1 MTVEGD
7 TAAIEKDSLLQL
19 MDSLAKEM
27 SKPTVV
33 DSTMLQCYVID
44 SQTGDSIPYAN
55 ALYQRLKIG
64 ASGDAEGHFSIVRQA
79 GEQLTVTS
87 VGYKP
92 RRIKI
97 TDSTPMT
104 LNVSLVPDSKQAARR
119 WWSRRKEGISI
130 PEKTIPAVELMR
142 RVIAAKKQDSPLR
155 TTTST
160 SMISTRR

>member
-1 MTVEGD
+1 MNIHSKLKIQNISFLSNFSERRRGKSIRISGAWYCSFPPSFFMPQPLDSVIVKADTLPVRIDSMTVEGD

-64 ASGDAEGHFSIVRQA
+64 ASGDAEA
-79 GEQLTVTS
+79 
-87 VGYKP
+87 
-92 RRIKI
+92 
-97 TDSTPMT
+97 T
-104 LNVSLVPDSKQAARR
+104 LA
-119 WWSRRKEGISI
+119 
-130 PEKTIPAVELMR
+130 
-142 RVIAAKKQDSPLR
+142 
-155 TTTST
+155 
-160 SMISTRR
+160 